1 MRAAAVALGFIAAL
15 SSATALADTSTGPLA
30 DRTTK
35 DGAARNSATVV
46 VFNRP
51 IIHFRAPVL
60 GVPVE
65 QRAQNAAE
73 RIRALLAAP
82 GEHKVTTEQVTQG
95 VLVKIDGA
103 TNLSGTPRFM
113 LQSLGRPGTGYS
125 AQIKRDGT
133 FEFYDFLPG
142 KYRVQVEP
150 LPDTFFLESAK
161 LGARDVLQEGIEVEG
176 TISESL
182 QIVLSDKAAA
192 LNGAVW
198 DDDQKP
204 IPGAL
209 VVLIPRTRT
218 REELYVASTTADNG
232 SFQMLRLTPGD
243 YDAYAWRYSDAIE
256 SYRDPDFLAKYLAR
270 RTPLHLEPGAV
281 SNISLQVLPEK

>member
-1 MRAAAVALGFIAAL
+1 M
-15 SSATALADTSTGPLA
+15 
-30 DRTTK
+30 TT
-35 DGAARNSATVV
+35 
-46 VFNRP
+46 
-51 IIHFRAPVL
+51 
-60 GVPVE
+60 VPVE
-65 QRAQNAAE
+65 VGIRDLADVVVSCPM
-73 RIRALLAAP
+73 RIAVH
-82 GEHKVTTEQVTQG
+82 GI
-95 VLVKIDGA
+95 VKIDGA